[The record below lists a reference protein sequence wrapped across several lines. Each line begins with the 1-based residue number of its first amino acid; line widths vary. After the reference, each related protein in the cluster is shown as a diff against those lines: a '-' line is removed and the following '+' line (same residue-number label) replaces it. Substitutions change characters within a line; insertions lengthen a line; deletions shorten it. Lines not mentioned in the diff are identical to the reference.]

1 MKTLQSIALIRHAEK
16 PTDNG
21 VLVGVD
27 EMGCADRDELSVRGW
42 QRAGAL
48 ALFFWDHRRA
58 HADQERP
65 AHLFAPAPS
74 PAHPSKRG
82 ISTLLPLAGH
92 CGVGVATPYPVGAE
106 HDLAQHLKGLG
117 GFSVVAWEHKRLP
130 RLAAEITGPDVA
142 LPARWPPDRFDL
154 VWLLAADDKGH
165 WRFLQLPQLLLGGDD
180 PTVLDLAPDQAP
192 DLAEAA

>member
-1 MKTLQSIALIRHAEK
+1 MNTSQSIALIRHAEK

-21 VLVGVD
+21 VLRGVD
-27 EMGCADRDELSVRGW
+27 ETGREDQDDLSVRGW

-65 AHLFAPAPS
+65 CHLLAPEPS
-74 PAHPSKRG
+74 RAHPSRRG

-92 CGVGVATPYPVGAE
+92 CGVGIATPYPVGGE
-106 HDLAQHLKGLG
+106 QSLARYLKTLS

-130 RLAAEITGPDVA
+130 ALAAQIVGPDVA
-142 LPARWPPDRFDL
+142 LPASWPDDRFDL
-154 VWLLAADDKGH
+154 VWLLAADGKGR
-165 WRFLQLPQLLLGGDD
+165 WRFMQLPQLLLGGDS
-180 PTVLDLAPDQAP
+180 PTVLALAPATDLAQAV
-192 DLAEAA
+192 

>member
-1 MKTLQSIALIRHAEK
+1 MNTSQSIALIRHAEK

-27 EMGCADRDELSVRGW
+27 ELGCADRNELSVRGW

-48 ALFFWDHRRA
+48 ALFFWDNRRA
-58 HADQERP
+58 KAEHERP
-65 AHLFAPAPS
+65 RHLFAPAPS
-74 PAHPSKRG
+74 TAHPSRRG

-92 CGVGVATPYPVGAE
+92 CGVGVATPFPVGAE
-106 HDLAQHLKGLG
+106 RDLAQHLKTLG

-130 RLAAEITGPDVA
+130 ALAAEIAGAGVE
-142 LPARWPPDRFDL
+142 LPTRWPDDRFDL
-154 VWLLAADDKGH
+154 VWLLAADDTGQ
-165 WRFLQLPQLLLGGDD
+165 WRFMQLPQLLLGGDSPEVLE
-180 PTVLDLAPDQAP
+180 PTPAKAP